1 VEELLESCLFSYAWQ
16 GETVAN
22 NPVSHDFVSIPTLY

>member
-1 VEELLESCLFSYAWQ
+1 VSIFFNSWQ

-22 NPVSHDFVSIPTLY
+22 NRVLHDFVSSPTLY